1 MLILTSE
8 TIFAYK
14 THTELP
20 PILYPLISLHNLIY
34 SPPLTIHCPG
44 ILILTD
50 RRAVQANLSKLY
62 FYTKNRKINT
72 ISLKTLSTVRR
83 IPSNSN
89 FHYEGMHVKK
99 ISETRPGHFFLQDY
113 CPQIYQTEIYIF
125 RRD

>member
-34 SPPLTIHCPG
+34 SPPLITTIRYPG

-50 RRAVQANLSKLY
+50 
-62 FYTKNRKINT
+62 
-72 ISLKTLSTVRR
+72 
-83 IPSNSN
+83 
-89 FHYEGMHVKK
+89 M
-99 ISETRPGHFFLQDY
+99 
-113 CPQIYQTEIYIF
+113 
-125 RRD
+125 